1 LDLIHYLRAFVWLY
15 NYCWFHRIYLWYP
28 SAYCWMSYLYLE
40 YEIWWYLRMRALL
53 MSDWSQIW
61 LTRWNWLS
69 LIRSRVAIPLLKRWF
84 SHVFQA
90 LSKPAKSR
98 THTRSCLKTV
108 STSFPCY
115 SNRMR
120 SNLDKGRCPDKENKK
135 IKVIPQ
141 KLHLK
146 FVIVHVWRIK
156 LIKLFQRQVFFNIFE
171 QSNPF
176 PNPKLQLTF
185 WLPTWTVCLI
195 SEPNSHFCRPGNL

>member
-1 LDLIHYLRAFVWLY
+1 
-15 NYCWFHRIYLWYP
+15 
-28 SAYCWMSYLYLE
+28 
-40 YEIWWYLRMRALL
+40 MRALL

-69 LIRSRVAIPLLKRWF
+69 LIRSRVAIPLLKRLF

-115 SNRMR
+115 LNRMR
-120 SNLDKGRCPDKENKK
+120 SNLNQGRRPDKENKN

-146 FVIVHVWRIK
+146 FVIVHVWSIK
-156 LIKLFQRQVFFNIFE
+156 LIKLFQRQFSSIS
-171 QSNPF
+171 SNRVILCQIRSYSWLSDYRLELYAWF
-176 PNPKLQLTF
+176 QNQIRISADLEIYNNYQLSGDPS
-185 WLPTWTVCLI
+185 LLI
-195 SEPNSHFCRPGNL
+195 KSNS